1 MEILVP
7 SGVGYLNISIG
18 MVCPLAVALRGLMLV
33 AVFRREALRTNVLE
47 ALQDAR
53 DRARSVLGA
62 P

>member
-33 AVFRREALRTNVLE
+33 AENP
-47 ALQDAR
+47 
-53 DRARSVLGA
+53 LGC
-62 P
+62 